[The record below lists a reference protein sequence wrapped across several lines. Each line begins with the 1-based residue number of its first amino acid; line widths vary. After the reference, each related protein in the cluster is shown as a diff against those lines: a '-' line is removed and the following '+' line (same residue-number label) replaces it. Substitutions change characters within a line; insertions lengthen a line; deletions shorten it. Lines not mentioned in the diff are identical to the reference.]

1 MEHAFNWAYAAG
13 KFVNG
18 FLADHSNIKK
28 FMATGLV
35 VSAVANFIM
44 GVLGMSGEAAGITGS
59 VLFVAFAVMWAF
71 NGWSQSMGAPPAII
85 GLS

>member
-1 MEHAFNWAYAAG
+1 MQRNLDLLEHAFNWAYAAG

-59 VLFVAFAVMWAF
+59 VLFVAFAVM
-71 NGWSQSMGAPPAII
+71 
-85 GLS
+85 